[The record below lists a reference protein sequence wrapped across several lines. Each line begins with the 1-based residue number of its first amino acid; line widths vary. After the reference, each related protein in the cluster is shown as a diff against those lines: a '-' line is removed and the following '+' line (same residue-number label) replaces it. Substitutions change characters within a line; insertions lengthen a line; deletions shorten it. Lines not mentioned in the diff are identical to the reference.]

1 MTQIATKFVK
11 WDIPELATLQD
22 SKVYKLRV
30 HLNNGGKLNREE
42 KNWITRNVGKHL
54 FQTWNCL
61 ERLSFWFFR
70 RSQTVFRQTARK
82 HSRVLCDWQNSVTL
96 DTVRQ
101 NRGYCRSK
109 QLNNKDLGEYKFYQD
124 RKVTS
129 WERDYFSVKANSY
142 EEAEAIVRSWNC
154 EDVSNIIDNRLCYE
168 EWQALTDT
176 SESMLPEEN
185 DGNPTIEIFN
195 EDGESIMTNVPKTPQ
210 SNQ

>member
-1 MTQIATKFVK
+1 M
-11 WDIPELATLQD
+11 
-22 SKVYKLRV
+22 
-30 HLNNGGKLNREE
+30 
-42 KNWITRNVGKHL
+42 
-54 FQTWNCL
+54 
-61 ERLSFWFFR
+61 
-70 RSQTVFRQTARK
+70 
-82 HSRVLCDWQNSVTL
+82 
-96 DTVRQ
+96 
-101 NRGYCRSK
+101 
-109 QLNNKDLGEYKFYQD
+109 GEYKFYQD

-154 EDVSNIIDNRLCYE
+154 E
-168 EWQALTDT
+168 TDT